1 MPRPKQQQPPTES
14 DDDHSG
20 DEGRALDF
28 ARFTN
33 PNYSRE
39 FLATL
44 PQKVRDR
51 TKVLMSW
58 DDKRVAECN
67 EREIAMDE
75 LRRKYESLFVPLFAR
90 RKEIVTGSK
99 PPTQEEVVEGVPE
112 DHKGKVEIEGED
124 KEDTEKGIPAFW
136 LDALQHHVIINDMIT
151 ERDQE
156 ILEHLID
163 ISVATLDPK
172 VRPGFTVIFTF
183 EPNEYF
189 AETTVFKTFY
199 WKHECGDLT
208 IDTCDQGPIT
218 WNEGKDPTVTT
229 VTQKQKS
236 KSKKG
241 AVRYITKTEPCESFF
256 NLFKPSEDSEENEQ
270 WCSLAM
276 TIREKVAPLAVEYF
290 TGEAAD
296 GSSDLD
302 DDEDEEDDDEEEEEE
317 EEEEIPMPRGGRGRG
332 GAMGGRGGP
341 QAPAPA
347 RGKDCKQQ

>member
-1 MPRPKQQQPPTES
+1 MPRPKTQQPES
-14 DDDHSG
+14 ESEDDHDDD
-20 DEGRALDF
+20 GRAVDF

-58 DDKRVAECN
+58 DDKRVKECN

-75 LRRKYESLFVPLFAR
+75 LRRKYEGLFAPLFAR
-90 RKEIVTGSK
+90 RKEIVTGTAL
-99 PPTQEEVVEGVPE
+99 PTQEEVLAGFPAE
-112 DHKGKVEIEGED
+112 HKDLVEIDGED
-124 KEDTEKGIPAFW
+124 KDDKDKGIPTFW

-172 VRPGFTVIFTF
+172 VRPGFTVMFTF

-189 AETTVFKTFY
+189 TETSVFKTFY

-256 NLFKPSEDSEENEQ
+256 NLFKPSEDAEENEQ

-302 DDEDEEDDDEEEEEE
+302 EDEAEEDEDDEEEEEE
-317 EEEEIPMPRGGRGRG
+317 EEEMPMPRGGRGRG
-332 GAMGGRGGP
+332 GSMGGRGGP